1 MAGGDATPIWP
12 PRERRWECVRAA
24 WLVYVPAK
32 LVQKGHGMDEWAGGR
47 WRSCGKAASMVA
59 LAAVCALAG
68 CERPAGEG
76 AEADVDPNWRT
87 VQAYVDLDA
96 AWHAAESEG
105 RGAHPP
111 IELAVAAARE
121 ILEQPQHPNYA
132 DAAEFL
138 VDHPA
143 GLSKT
148 ADEDIA
154 LGMKTLAAVVGPD
167 WAVVDAYEET
177 IRALQERMAALLEEP
192 VSDERKA
199 QEEQVRR
206 EQPKRYRAL
215 AAASAIVDGG
225 DHPRLRDA
233 AEYLVENLLHDG
245 GALAYKGGRTLL
257 DRFPDYDGWPS
268 LLQALDS
275 VRSSSAHAGDIGEL
289 LLALADSPDPVIGAS
304 ARYYLASAIAR
315 AANRF
320 SLAPD
325 ERERQRARAIEV
337 ATGLSE
343 GVEDAKLPGSGIYD
357 DDGTPLDLTLAQ
369 AEERILFRIRHATA
383 GGTLPAAV
391 GTRLD
396 GAEETLAAY
405 AGKVVLIDF
414 WATWCAPCVAAL
426 PKLRELATEL
436 QPQGFDILSIS
447 VDAERETVVEFHA
460 DEPMPW
466 ANWHVGDSS
475 EIAKVWGVRVFP
487 TYILVDAQ
495 GTILGRTNR
504 LSEPLIELARQ
515 SAHGADDVPEAGDL
529 AEIAG
534 PATNGSAA

>member
-1 MAGGDATPIWP
+1 MN
-12 PRERRWECVRAA
+12 
-24 WLVYVPAK
+24 
-32 LVQKGHGMDEWAGGR
+32 EWTGWR
-47 WRSCGKAASMVA
+47 WRWCGKAASMAA
-59 LAAVCALAG
+59 LAAVCVLAG
-68 CERPAGEG
+68 CERPAGAG
-76 AEADVDPNWRT
+76 GEADIDPNWRT

-96 AWHAAESEG
+96 AWHAAESKG

-121 ILEQPQHPNYA
+121 ILKQPQHPNYV

-138 VDHPA
+138 VDHSA
-143 GLSKT
+143 GLSET
-148 ADEDIA
+148 AGEDIA
-154 LGMKTLAAVVGPD
+154 LGLKTLAAVVGAD
-167 WAVVDAYEET
+167 WAVVEAYEDDL
-177 IRALQERMAALLEEP
+177 RAWRDEQAALAEEP

-199 QEEQVRR
+199 RQEQLRR
-206 EQPKRYRAL
+206 AKPKRYRAL
-215 AAASAIVDGG
+215 AAASAIVDSG
-225 DHPRLRDA
+225 DHAQLREA
-233 AEYLVENLLHDG
+233 AELLVENSLMLNDG
-245 GALAYKGGRTLL
+245 GALTYKGGRTLL

-275 VRSSSAHAGDIGEL
+275 VRGSPTHDEDIGEL
-289 LLALADSPDPVIGAS
+289 LQALTGAADPVVGAT

-320 SLAPD
+320 SLAPG
-325 ERERQRARAIEV
+325 ERERKRRRAIEV
-337 ATGLSE
+337 ANGLST

-357 DDGTPLDLTLAQ
+357 DDGTLLDLSLAQ
-369 AEERILFRIRHATA
+369 AEERVLFRIRHATA
-383 GGTLPAAV
+383 GGTLPTAI

-396 GAEETLAAY
+396 GAEETLSAY

-426 PKLRELATEL
+426 PKLRELAKEL
-436 QPQGFDILSIS
+436 QPLGFDILSIS

-475 EIAKVWGVRVFP
+475 DIAKVWGVRVFP

-495 GTILGRTNR
+495 GTILGRTSR
-504 LSEPLIELARQ
+504 LSDPLIELARQ
-515 SAHGADDVPEAGDL
+515 SAHAVHEAGDL
-529 AEIAG
+529 AEAAG
-534 PATNGSAA
+534 PATSGSAA

>member
-1 MAGGDATPIWP
+1 MN
-12 PRERRWECVRAA
+12 
-24 WLVYVPAK
+24 
-32 LVQKGHGMDEWAGGR
+32 EWTGWR
-47 WRSCGKAASMVA
+47 WRWCGKTASMAA
-59 LAAVCALAG
+59 LAAICVLAG
-68 CERPAGEG
+68 CERPVGAGG
-76 AEADVDPNWRT
+76 EADIDPNWRT
-87 VQAYVDLDA
+87 VRAYVDLDA
-96 AWHAAESEG
+96 AWHAAESKG

-121 ILEQPQHPNYA
+121 ILKQPQHPNYV

-148 ADEDIA
+148 ADADIA
-154 LGMKTLAAVVGPD
+154 LGMKTLGALVGPD
-167 WAVVDAYEET
+167 WAVVDTYEKT
-177 IRALQERMAALLEEP
+177 VRALQERMAALLEEP

-199 QEEQVRR
+199 QEEQLRR

-215 AAASAIVDGG
+215 AAAAAIVDGG
-225 DHPRLRDA
+225 DHAHLRAA
-233 AEYLVENLLHDG
+233 AEFLVKNSLMLHDG

-268 LLQALDS
+268 LLQRLDS
-275 VRSSSAHAGDIGEL
+275 VRGSASHDDDIGEL
-289 LLALADSPDPVIGAS
+289 LLALADSADPVIGAS

-315 AANRF
+315 VANRF

-337 ATGLSE
+337 ASGLSE
-343 GVEDAKLPGSGIYD
+343 GVEDVKLPGSGVYD

-396 GAEETLAAY
+396 GEEETLAAY

-436 QPQGFDILSIS
+436 QPMGFDILSIS

-475 EIAKVWGVRVFP
+475 DIAKVWGVRVFP
-487 TYILVDAQ
+487 TYILVDAK
-495 GTILGRTNR
+495 GTILGRTSR
-504 LSEPLIELARQ
+504 LSDPLIELARQ
-515 SAHGADDVPEAGDL
+515 SARAARDVREAGDL
-529 AEIAG
+529 AEAAG
-534 PATNGSAA
+534 PATSGSAA

>member
-1 MAGGDATPIWP
+1 MDESAGWRC
-12 PRERRWECVRAA
+12 RERSRAV
-24 WLVYVPAK
+24 LVA
-32 LVQKGHGMDEWAGGR
+32 
-47 WRSCGKAASMVA
+47 A
-59 LAAVCALAG
+59 LAAICALAG
-68 CERPAGEG
+68 CERPSSDS
-76 AEADVDPNWRT
+76 AEAVADPHWRT

-96 AWHAAESEG
+96 AWYAAESEG

-143 GLSKT
+143 GLSET
-148 ADEDIA
+148 AREDIA
-154 LGMKTLAAVVGPD
+154 LGLETLAAVVGAD
-167 WAVVDAYEET
+167 WAVVEAYEDDL
-177 IRALQERMAALLEEP
+177 RAWRDQRTALAEEP

-199 QEEQVRR
+199 RQEQLRR
-206 EQPKRYRAL
+206 AKPKRYRAL
-215 AAASAIVDGG
+215 AAAGAIVDAG
-225 DHPRLRDA
+225 DHAQLRDA
-233 AEYLVENLLHDG
+233 AEFLVKNSLMLHDG
-245 GALAYKGGRTLL
+245 GALTYRGGRTLL

-275 VRSSSAHAGDIGEL
+275 VRGSPTHDEDIGEL
-289 LLALADSPDPVIGAS
+289 LQALADSPDPVIGAS

-337 ATGLSE
+337 ASGLSE

-396 GAEETLAAY
+396 GGEETLAAY
-405 AGKVVLIDF
+405 VGKVVLIDF

-436 QPQGFDILSIS
+436 QPMGFDILSIS
-447 VDAERETVVEFHA
+447 VDAERETVVDFHA

-504 LSEPLIELARQ
+504 LTEPLLELARQ
-515 SAHGADDVPEAGDL
+515 AAHGANDVPGADDL

>member
-1 MAGGDATPIWP
+1 MAIL
-12 PRERRWECVRAA
+12 REAHPALAA
-24 WLVYVPAK
+24 
-32 LVQKGHGMDEWAGGR
+32 
-47 WRSCGKAASMVA
+47 AAAVVA
-59 LAAVCALAG
+59 LALVS
-68 CERPAGEG
+68 CEQRRGEG
-76 AEADVDPNWRT
+76 EGRAAEAVGDANWSV

-96 AWHAAESEG
+96 AWHAAETKG

-121 ILEQPQHPNYA
+121 ILEQPQHANYA

-143 GLSKT
+143 GLSET
-148 ADEDIA
+148 ALEDIA

-167 WAVVDAYEET
+167 WAVVEAYDEDL
-177 IRALQERMAALLEEP
+177 RAWHERRAALAEEP

-199 QEEQVRR
+199 QEEQLRR
-206 EQPKRYRAL
+206 AKPKRYRAL

-233 AEYLVENLLHDG
+233 AEYLVENILHDG

-257 DRFPDYDGWPS
+257 DRFPDYDGWPL

-275 VRSSSAHAGDIGEL
+275 VRGSASADSDIGEL
-289 LLALADSPDPVIGAS
+289 LLALADSADPVIGAS
-304 ARYYLASAIAR
+304 AGYYLASAIAR

-337 ATGLSE
+337 ASGLSE
-343 GVEDAKLPGSGIYD
+343 GVEDVKLPGSGAYD

-396 GAEETLAAY
+396 GGEETLAAY

-436 QPQGFDILSIS
+436 QPMGFDILSIS

-475 EIAKVWGVRVFP
+475 DIAKVWGVRVFP

-495 GTILGRTNR
+495 GTILGRTSR
-504 LSEPLIELARQ
+504 LSDPLIELARQ
-515 SAHGADDVPEAGDL
+515 SAHAARDVREAGDL
-529 AEIAG
+529 AEAAG
-534 PATNGSAA
+534 SATSGSAA